1 MEAAL
6 DDSGQATFLAM
17 GIGVAVG
24 LAIVAIAIFQEVLA
38 RAARRTGRVIVD
50 RATATARRRSPSG
63 SRPFL
68 ARLRRVPALFVASIG
83 RVVGTLFA
91 WRPSPVTDRSR
102 EEIEAHVG
110 AAPPVDDFE
119 ASETDD
125 TDGERPDGAAVEITR
140 RQTLLR
146 RQFHVP
152 SSTIHIEEELRAF
165 LNARNGVAPFE
176 TIVRH
181 FDKTFG
187 PGRGRWLIE
196 AQRAR
201 GTIVLVRDPDRPTR
215 IVAVLKLRDDGDA
228 GLV

>member
-1 MEAAL
+1 METAL

-24 LAIVAIAIFQEVLA
+24 LAIVVIAIFQEVLT

-50 RATATARRRSPSG
+50 RANATVRPRSPSG

-68 ARLRRVPALFVASIG
+68 ARFRRVPALFIASMG

-91 WRPSPVTDRSR
+91 WRLSPVTDRPR
-102 EEIEAHVG
+102 KEIEAYVG

-119 ASETDD
+119 VSEADE
-125 TDGERPDGAAVEITR
+125 TDGERIDDAEVEVTR
-140 RQTLLR
+140 RQPVLR

-201 GTIVLVRDPDRPTR
+201 GTIVLVRDPDRSTR
-215 IVAVLKLRDDGDA
+215 ILVVLLMGDNGDA
-228 GLV
+228 SPV